1 VAVDT
6 SPRYR
11 YLRAVNSILVN
22 PYAGCARG
30 QGAWIRGS
38 LHGHSKERS
47 SCSSVPLAD
56 GIQDYLSIGAGF
68 MAVTD
73 HDHVSDLS
81 AARARHPDMVFLEG
95 FEHSSAENVLFIG
108 ERVPPL
114 HRLPIAAAL
123 AAADGL
129 LTIVCHPRPR
139 ARDDYWTVE
148 KILALSPRPAGIE
161 VYNGH
166 YIGTNS
172 LLDRRNPL
180 YTDSWDGVLSSGVRM
195 WGYANDDFHD
205 PPDLGRAWNMAWVD
219 AATPADV
226 LASLASG
233 RCYGTTGLRLESI
246 EVRDAHVVVNLADD
260 AEGRFVG
267 PGGRVLAQ
275 STGRRFDWRHDGQ
288 AYARFEARGSRGML
302 WMQPFFTANT

>member
-1 VAVDT
+1 MT
-6 SPRYR
+6 SC
-11 YLRAVNSILVN
+11 LLN
-22 PYAGCARG
+22 PYAGCVASR
-30 QGAWIRGS
+30 GAWIRGS
-38 LHGHSKERS
+38 LHGHSKEHS
-47 SCSSVPLAD
+47 GCSSVPLAD
-56 GIQDYLSIGAGF
+56 GIQSYRSIGAGF

-81 AARARHPDMVFLEG
+81 AAKARHPDMVFLEG
-95 FEHSSAENVLFIG
+95 FEHSSAENLLFVG

-114 HRLPIAAAL
+114 HRLPHADAL

-129 LTIVCHPRPR
+129 LTVVCHPRPR

-166 YIGTNS
+166 Y
-172 LLDRRNPL
+172 RRGHAVWKDTNPL
-180 YTDSWDGVLSSGVRM
+180 YTDTWDGVLSRGIRM

-219 AATPADV
+219 EATPSAV

-233 RCYGTTGLRLESI
+233 RCYGTTGLLAESI
-246 EVRDAHVVVNLADD
+246 EVRDAHVVVRLADD

-267 PGGRVLAQ
+267 PGGRVQAR

-288 AYARFEARGSRGML
+288 AYVRFEARGSGGML
-302 WMQPFFTANT
+302 WLQPFFHANT